1 MKTRTKAVLGAIGL
15 LAASAAIGVPAVDY
29 ADRYF
34 STNEFC
40 ATSCHVMEAT
50 VYKEFQESV
59 HGTTATGVRPT
70 CADCH
75 VSPTL
80 PAAMWDHFLGMR
92 DLYVFLVE
100 GVRTPEQ
107 FEGIRARAADRA
119 RFALLENDG
128 ATCRSCHV
136 MEAIV
141 PARQRGQKQHRE
153 ALEKGITCIA
163 CHYNLVHAEVEP
175 SEAFLSA
182 AEK

>member
-1 MKTRTKAVLGAIGL
+1 MKTRTKGILGALAL
-15 LAASAAIGVPAVDY
+15 LAAGAAIGVPTVDY

-34 STNEFC
+34 STDKFC

-92 DLYVFLVE
+92 DLYVFWVE
-100 GVRTPEQ
+100 GVRTPEK
-107 FEGIRARAADRA
+107 FEEVRARAADLA
-119 RFALLENDG
+119 RFALLRSDS

-141 PARQRGQKQHRE
+141 PERNRGKTQHKE
-153 ALEKGITCIA
+153 ALEEGTTCIV
-163 CHYNLVHAEVEP
+163 CHYNLVHKEVEP
-175 SEAFLSA
+175 SEKFLLA
-182 AEK
+182 TEK